1 MRDSSERDTWSDR
14 WENIQKKSDKG
25 IRHKYLRLTLSS
37 LLICSMLIA
46 GIYFYMNNQ
55 QQDKLAEYDVLAEK
69 QEILQD
75 LSQSLN
81 QLFFRARGFY
91 AFQNEQEL
99 ELAYVELDSLKESIG
114 RMEELSLTPQE
125 EQQITD
131 LNEFITAYEER
142 IFPMAIGAVRENDY
156 EDLRSQSQNGTN
168 STVNEFVAFADAYQA
183 ETERALSELNQE
195 MLAQSENFSFV
206 LILLFILLFIV
217 TALIIYRALNDIV
230 KPLEGM
236 REFIERFSNGE
247 DLPYSPLNRSDELGV
262 LSITFKRMMKTIRK
276 NQEDLTA
283 QNQALLVHKDQLQ
296 AKQFELEE
304 SLEETER
311 TKDRLIR
318 FNDLNHILSFTLDK
332 QKLIVATLEY
342 FTDIYDI
349 DTGVLWLPLSGEY
362 TLKGFTDSMF
372 EQFQKQQIPYL
383 STRMQEDET
392 FTTRREAVE
401 EKGFVSGTVY
411 IYDLYASVKNEKG
424 EMIALI
430 GLSRIGRAFTSE
442 EQQDISGLLKRI
454 HLAIDRI
461 QLYDAAIHER
471 SLNERIIN
479 NINEGIQFI
488 AKNGSMVQ
496 HNDTMCTM
504 LSCGNVALDAVIPQD
519 VWIRSMAEQTTVPAA
534 MTEFLSACI
543 SFNEGESRTFQYTV
557 KEPYERVIDVYST
570 PVIVDGERTGTI
582 FVHRDITREHEVDKM
597 KSELVSTVS
606 HELRTPLSSVLG
618 FTELLLNKELKPDK
632 QVRYLKTI
640 YKEAKR
646 LTNLIN
652 DFLDLQRMESGDQV
666 YRMDKLSMNEL
677 VIEAAEKFRTQS
689 THSVVLIDDAS
700 DVKVEGDRE
709 RLAQVLMNLIGNAI
723 KFSPEGG
730 NVTICMKNNLNNL
743 RVSIEDEGIGIPVED
758 IPKLF
763 SKFQR
768 IDNSSRRKIGG
779 TGLGLAICQEI
790 ILKHDGKIW
799 IESQEGRGTTIHFE
813 LPLVS
818 GVQESPAH
826 EGIEENP
833 PVMIVEDDM
842 SLALLLSEELKLNG
856 FKVIYHTSPTEAFK
870 EAKRT
875 PLTGAVVDIMLGEEL
890 SGWDLVDMLKE
901 DPATANIPIVISS
914 ALDPSSDANKINKIN
929 HYLTKPYA
937 PINLSEVMKNLQSG
951 KEQNGVIFYATSG
964 LDEPE
969 S

>member
-1 MRDSSERDTWSDR
+1 MQKSSE
-14 WENIQKKSDKG
+14 KG

-37 LLICSMLIA
+37 LLICSVLIA
-46 GIYFYMNNQ
+46 GIYFYMNKQ
-55 QQDKLAEYDVLAEK
+55 QEDKQAEYDQLAEK
-69 QEILQD
+69 QETLQE
-75 LSQSLN
+75 LSESLS
-81 QLFFRARGFY
+81 QLFFRTRGYY
-91 AFQNEQEL
+91 AFQIQEEL
-99 ELAYVELDSLKESIG
+99 RLAYVEMETLKDSINSLEGLSITSDEQEQI
-114 RMEELSLTPQE
+114 EELKSFVTTFE
-125 EQQITD
+125 EQV
-131 LNEFITAYEER
+131 
-142 IFPMAIGAVRENDY
+142 FPEAIAAVQNDDY
-156 EDLRSQSQNGTN
+156 EALRAISSNGTN
-168 STVNEFVAFADAYQA
+168 ATVNEFVAFAEEYRSSSRA
-183 ETERALSELNQE
+183 ELEQLNE
-195 MLAQSENFSFV
+195 DMIRQSENFSFA
-206 LILLFILLFIV
+206 LILLFILLFII
-217 TALIIYRALNDIV
+217 TALIIYRAMNDII
-230 KPLEGM
+230 KPLEDM
-236 REFIERFSNGE
+236 RESIEEFGNGE
-247 DLPYSPLNRSDELGV
+247 QMSYTPLERKDEIGL
-262 LSITFKRMMKTIRK
+262 LSMTFYRMMNTIRK
-276 NQEDLTA
+276 NQEDLTS
-283 QNQALLVHKDQLQ
+283 QNQALLMNKNQLQ
-296 AKQFELEE
+296 EKQAELQGA
-304 SLEETER
+304 LEETGK

-332 QKLIVATLEY
+332 QKLINATLKY
-342 FTDIYDI
+342 FTDTYEI
-349 DTGVLWLPLSGEY
+349 DTGVLWLPGSGEY
-362 TLKGFTDSMF
+362 ALKGFTDSMF
-372 EQFQKQQIPYL
+372 DQFQEQQIPYL
-383 STRMQEDET
+383 SARLKEDES
-392 FTTRREAVE
+392 FTVTREALE
-401 EKGFVSGTVY
+401 QKGFVDGPVY
-411 IYDLYASVKNEKG
+411 IHDLYASVKNEQNEG
-424 EMIALI
+424 IALI
-430 GLSRIGRAFTSE
+430 GLSRVGRAFSKE
-442 EQQDISGLLKRI
+442 EEADIDGLLKRI

-471 SLNERIIN
+471 TLNERIVN

-496 HNDTMCTM
+496 RNETMCTM
-504 LSCGNVALDAVIPQD
+504 LSCGNAPLDAVITQD
-519 VWIRSMAEQTTVPAA
+519 VWIHRMAEQTTDPQA
-534 MTEFLSACI
+534 MVDFLSACI
-543 SFNEGESRTFQYTV
+543 HEKGSEAKTFQYTV
-557 KEPYERVIDVYST
+557 KAPYERVIDVYST

-640 YKEAKR
+640 YKEAMR

-689 THSVVLIDDAS
+689 THSVVLVDDAS

-709 RLAQVLMNLIGNAI
+709 RLAQVLMNLVGNAI

-730 NVTICMKNNLNNL
+730 NVTICMKNHANTL
-743 RVSIEDEGIGIPVED
+743 RVSIQDEGIGIPAED

-790 ILKHDGKIW
+790 IVKHDGKIW
-799 IESQEGRGTTIHFE
+799 IESQEGHGTTIHFE

-818 GVQESPAH
+818 GMQEYVPQDGA
-826 EGIEENP
+826 EENP

-856 FKVIYHTSPTEAFK
+856 FKVIYHTSPREAFK

-875 PLTGAVVDIMLGEEL
+875 PLVGAVVDIMLGEEL
-890 SGWDLVDMLKE
+890 SGWDLVDMMKE
-901 DPATANIPIVISS
+901 DPATQNIPIVISS
-914 ALDPSSDANKINKIN
+914 ALDPSTDANKISKIN

-937 PINLSEVMKNLQSG
+937 PVNLSKVMKNLQNG
-951 KEQNGVIFYATSG
+951 QEQNGVIFYATYG
-964 LDEPE
+964 LDDEPE

>member
-1 MRDSSERDTWSDR
+1 MFKSSE
-14 WENIQKKSDKG
+14 KG

-37 LLICSMLIA
+37 LLICSILIA
-46 GIYFYMNNQ
+46 GIYFYMDKQ
-55 QQDKLAEYDVLAEK
+55 RQDKQAEYDLLAEK
-69 QEILQD
+69 QDTLQE
-75 LSQSLN
+75 LSQSLS
-81 QLFFRARGFY
+81 QLFFRTRGYY
-91 AFQNEQEL
+91 AFQNDEEL
-99 ELAYVELDSLKESIG
+99 RLAYIELDELKISIG
-114 RMEELSLTPQE
+114 KIENLSIKSE
-125 EQQITD
+125 EQQRI
-131 LNEFITAYEER
+131 LSLKNFITTFEEQILPQAIEAVQNDDYEE
-142 IFPMAIGAVRENDY
+142 
-156 EDLRSQSQNGTN
+156 LRNLSRGGTN
-168 STVNEFVAFADAYQA
+168 TAVNEFVAFADEYKSSS
-183 ETERALSELNQE
+183 ETEREQLNE
-195 MLAQSENFSFV
+195 DIIRQSENFSFA
-206 LILLFILLFIV
+206 LILLFILLFII
-217 TALIIYRALNDIV
+217 TALIIYRTMNDLV

-236 REFIERFSNGE
+236 RESIEGFGKGEQISYTPIERK
-247 DLPYSPLNRSDELGV
+247 DEIGL
-262 LSITFKRMMKTIRK
+262 LSMTFYRMMNTIRK
-276 NQEDLTA
+276 NQEDLTS
-283 QNQALLVHKDQLQ
+283 QNQALLVNKNRLQ
-296 AKQFELEE
+296 EKQEELQVA
-304 SLEETER
+304 LEETGQ

-332 QKLIVATLEY
+332 QKLINATLKY

-349 DTGVLWLPLSGEY
+349 DTGVLWLPGSGEFA
-362 TLKGFTDSMF
+362 LKGFTEDMF
-372 EQFQKQQIPYL
+372 EQFQEQQIPYL
-383 STRMQEDET
+383 KTRLKEDAS
-392 FTTRREAVE
+392 FTVRREALE
-401 EKGFVSGTVY
+401 QKGFVDGPVY
-411 IYDLYASVKNEKG
+411 AHDLYASVKNEQNEG
-424 EMIALI
+424 IALI
-430 GLSRIGRAFTSE
+430 GLSRVGRAFSTE
-442 EQQDISGLLKRI
+442 EEADIDGLLKRI

-471 SLNERIIN
+471 TLNERIVN

-496 HNDTMCTM
+496 RNETMCKM
-504 LSCGNVALDAVIPQD
+504 LSCGNAPLDAVIPQEA
-519 VWIRSMAEQTTVPAA
+519 WIHKMAEQTTDPQA
-534 MTEFLSACI
+534 MVDFLSACI
-543 SFNEGESRTFQYTV
+543 HEKGSEAKTFQYTV
-557 KEPYERVIDVYST
+557 KAPYERVIDVYST

-640 YKEAKR
+640 YKEAMR

-689 THSVVLIDDAS
+689 THSIVLVDDAS

-730 NVTICMKNNLNNL
+730 NVNICMKNSSNNL
-743 RVSIEDEGIGIPVED
+743 RVSIQDEGIGIPAED

-790 ILKHDGKIW
+790 IVKHDGKIW
-799 IESQEGRGTTIHFE
+799 IESLEGQGTTIHFE
-813 LPLVS
+813 LPLIS
-818 GVQESPAH
+818 GIQEYTVQEGA
-826 EGIEENP
+826 EENP

-856 FKVIYHTSPTEAFK
+856 FKVIYHTSPREAFK

-875 PLTGAVVDIMLGEEL
+875 PLVGAVVDIMLGEEL
-890 SGWDLVDMLKE
+890 SGWDLVDMMKE
-901 DPATANIPIVISS
+901 DPVTRDTPIVISS
-914 ALDPSSDANKINKIN
+914 ALDPSVDASKISKIN

-937 PINLSEVMKNLQSG
+937 PVNLSKVMKNLQNG
-951 KEQNGVIFYATSG
+951 QEQNGVIFYATYG
-964 LDEPE
+964 LDDEPE

>member
-1 MRDSSERDTWSDR
+1 MNKQQE
-14 WENIQKKSDKG
+14 DK
-25 IRHKYLRLTLSS
+25 
-37 LLICSMLIA
+37 
-46 GIYFYMNNQ
+46 Q
-55 QQDKLAEYDVLAEK
+55 AEYDQLTEK
-69 QEILQD
+69 QETLQG
-75 LSQSLN
+75 LSESLN
-81 QLFFRARGFY
+81 QLFFRTRGYY
-91 AFQNEQEL
+91 AFQNLEEL
-99 ELAYVELDSLKESIG
+99 RLAYVELEILKSAIERLESLSINN
-114 RMEELSLTPQE
+114 E
-125 EQQITD
+125 EQQEISD
-131 LNEFITAYEER
+131 LTTFIVTFEEQVL
-142 IFPMAIGAVRENDY
+142 PNAIEAVQNDDY
-156 EDLRSQSQNGTN
+156 QALRDLSNDGTN
-168 STVNEFVAFADAYQA
+168 AAVNEFVTFADEYKSTSEA
-183 ETERALSELNQE
+183 ELEQLNE
-195 MLAQSENFSFV
+195 DMIRQSENFSFA
-206 LILLFILLFIV
+206 LILLFILLFII
-217 TALIIYRALNDIV
+217 TALIIYRAMNDIV

-236 REFIERFSNGE
+236 REAIEGFGKGE
-247 DLPYSPLNRSDELGV
+247 ELSYKPLERADEIGL
-262 LSITFKRMMKTIRK
+262 LSRTFHRMMRTNRK
-276 NQEDLTA
+276 NQEDLTS
-283 QNQALLVHKDQLQ
+283 QNQALLVNKGQLQ
-296 AKQFELEE
+296 EKQTELQDA
-304 SLEETER
+304 LEETGK

-332 QKLIVATLEY
+332 QKLINATLKY
-342 FTDIYDI
+342 FTDTYEI
-349 DTGVLWLPLSGEY
+349 DTGVLWLPASGEY
-362 TLKGFTDSMF
+362 ALKGFTESMF
-372 EQFQKQQIPYL
+372 KQFQEQQIPYL
-383 STRMQEDET
+383 TARLKEDES
-392 FTTRREAVE
+392 FTVRREALE
-401 EKGFVSGTVY
+401 QKGFVDGPVY
-411 IYDLYASVKNEKG
+411 IHDLYASVKNEQNEG
-424 EMIALI
+424 IALI
-430 GLSRIGRAFTSE
+430 GLSRVGRAFSKE
-442 EQQDISGLLKRI
+442 EEADIDGLLKRI

-471 SLNERIIN
+471 TLNERIVN

-496 HNDTMCTM
+496 RNETMCTM
-504 LSCGNVALDAVIPQD
+504 LSCGNASLDAVIPQNEW
-519 VWIRSMAEQTTVPAA
+519 VHRMAEQTTAPEA
-534 MTEFLSACI
+534 MAEFLTMCI
-543 SFNEGESRTFQYTV
+543 RNKESEAKTFQYTV
-557 KEPYERVIDVYST
+557 KAPYERVIDVYST

-640 YKEAKR
+640 YKEAMR

-689 THSVVLIDDAS
+689 THSIVLVDDAS

-730 NVTICMKNNLNNL
+730 NVTICMKNHANSL
-743 RVSIEDEGIGIPVED
+743 RVSIQDEGIGIPAED

-790 ILKHDGKIW
+790 IVKHDGKIW
-799 IESQEGRGTTIHFE
+799 IESQEGQGTTIHFE

-818 GVQESPAH
+818 GMQEYVPQDGA
-826 EGIEENP
+826 EENP

-856 FKVIYHTSPTEAFK
+856 FKVIYHTSPREAFK

-875 PLTGAVVDIMLGEEL
+875 PLVGAVVDIMLGEEL
-890 SGWDLVDMLKE
+890 SGWDLVDMMKE
-901 DPATANIPIVISS
+901 DPATQNIPIVISS
-914 ALDPSSDANKINKIN
+914 ALDPSTDANKISKIN

-937 PINLSEVMKNLQSG
+937 PVNLSKVMKNLQNG
-951 KEQNGVIFYATSG
+951 QEQNGVIFYATYG
-964 LDEPE
+964 LDDEPE

>member
-1 MRDSSERDTWSDR
+1 M
-14 WENIQKKSDKG
+14 QKSLEKG

-37 LLICSMLIA
+37 LLICSVLIA
-46 GIYFYMNNQ
+46 GIYFYMNKLQ
-55 QQDKLAEYDVLAEK
+55 EDKQAEYDQLAEK
-69 QEILQD
+69 QETLQE
-75 LSQSLN
+75 LSESLS
-81 QLFFRARGFY
+81 QLFFRTRGYY
-91 AFQNEQEL
+91 AFQSQEEL
-99 ELAYVELDSLKESIG
+99 RLAYVEMETLKDSINSLEGLSINSDEQEQI
-114 RMEELSLTPQE
+114 EELESFVTIFE
-125 EQQITD
+125 EQV
-131 LNEFITAYEER
+131 
-142 IFPMAIGAVRENDY
+142 FPEAIAAVQNDDY
-156 EDLRSQSQNGTN
+156 EALRALSSDGTN
-168 STVNEFVAFADAYQA
+168 ATVNEFVTFAEEYRSSSRA
-183 ETERALSELNQE
+183 ELEQLNAD
-195 MLAQSENFSFV
+195 MIRQSENFSFA
-206 LILLFILLFIV
+206 LILLFILLFII
-217 TALIIYRALNDIV
+217 TALIIYRAMNDIV

-236 REFIERFSNGE
+236 REFIEEFGNGE
-247 DLPYSPLNRSDELGV
+247 QMSYTPLERKDEIGL
-262 LSITFKRMMKTIRK
+262 LSMTFYRMMNTIRK
-276 NQEDLTA
+276 NQEDLTS
-283 QNQALLVHKDQLQ
+283 QNQALLVNKGELQ
-296 AKQFELEE
+296 GKQAELEDA
-304 SLEETER
+304 LEEIGE

-318 FNDLNHILSFTLDK
+318 FNDLNHVLSFTLDK
-332 QKLIVATLEY
+332 QKLINATLRY
-342 FTDIYDI
+342 FTNTYEI
-349 DTGVLWLPLSGEY
+349 DTGVLWLPASGEY
-362 TLKGFTDSMF
+362 ALKGFTESMF
-372 EQFQKQQIPYL
+372 SQFQDQQIPYL
-383 STRMQEDET
+383 TARLKEDES
-392 FTTRREAVE
+392 FTVQREAQE
-401 EKGFVSGTVY
+401 EKGFVDGTVY
-411 IYDLYASVKNEKG
+411 VHDLYASVKNEQREG
-424 EMIALI
+424 IALI
-430 GLSRIGRAFTSE
+430 GLSRVGRAFSKE
-442 EQQDISGLLKRI
+442 EQADIDGLLKRI

-471 SLNERIIN
+471 TLNERIVN

-496 HNDTMCTM
+496 RNETMCTM
-504 LSCGNVALDAVIPQD
+504 LSCGDAPLDAVISKE
-519 VWIRSMAEQTTVPAA
+519 VWVHRMAEQTTDPQA
-534 MTEFLSACI
+534 MVDFLSECI
-543 SFNEGESRTFQYTV
+543 YEKGSEAKTFQYTV
-557 KEPYERVIDVYST
+557 KAPYERVIDVYST

-640 YKEAKR
+640 YKEAMR

-689 THSVVLIDDAS
+689 THSIVLVDDAS
-700 DVKVEGDRE
+700 EVKVEGDRE
-709 RLAQVLMNLIGNAI
+709 RLAQVLMNLVGNAI

-730 NVTICMKNNLNNL
+730 NVTICMKNHANNL
-743 RVSIEDEGIGIPVED
+743 RVSIQDEGIGIPAED

-790 ILKHDGKIW
+790 IVKHDGKIW
-799 IESQEGRGTTIHFE
+799 IESQEGQGTTIHFE

-818 GVQESPAH
+818 GMQEYVPQDGA
-826 EGIEENP
+826 EENP

-856 FKVIYHTSPTEAFK
+856 FKVIYHTSPKEAFK

-875 PLTGAVVDIMLGEEL
+875 PLVGAVIDIMLGEEL
-890 SGWDLVDMLKE
+890 SGWDLVDMMKE
-901 DPATANIPIVISS
+901 DPATRDIPIVISS
-914 ALDPSSDANKINKIN
+914 ALDPSSDANQISKIN

-937 PINLSEVMKNLQSG
+937 PVNLSKVMKNLQNG
-951 KEQNGVIFYATSG
+951 QEQNGVIFYATYG
-964 LDEPE
+964 LDDEPE

>member
-1 MRDSSERDTWSDR
+1 MNKRSE
-14 WENIQKKSDKG
+14 KG

-37 LLICSMLIA
+37 LLVCSLLIA
-46 GIYFYMNNQ
+46 AIYFYMNKQ
-55 QQDKLAEYDVLAEK
+55 QQDQQAEYDLLAEK
-69 QEILQD
+69 QETLQE
-75 LSQSLN
+75 LSESLN
-81 QLFFRARGFY
+81 QLFFRTRGYY
-91 AFQNEQEL
+91 AFQNQEEL
-99 ELAYVELDSLKESIG
+99 RLAYVELETLKDSIDRLESLPINMVEQEQISELKTFI
-114 RMEELSLTPQE
+114 TTFE
-125 EQQITD
+125 EQV
-131 LNEFITAYEER
+131 
-142 IFPMAIGAVRENDY
+142 FPQAVEAVQNDDYAALRAISSD
-156 EDLRSQSQNGTN
+156 GTN
-168 STVNEFVAFADAYQA
+168 ATVNEFVAFADEYKSTSEA
-183 ETERALSELNQE
+183 ELQQLNQG
-195 MLAQSENFSFV
+195 MVRQAENFSFALV
-206 LILLFILLFIV
+206 LLFILLFII
-217 TALIIYRALNDIV
+217 TALIIYRAMNDIV

-236 REFIERFSNGE
+236 RESIEEFGQGE
-247 DLPYSPLNRSDELGV
+247 TVSYKPLQRPDEIGL
-262 LSITFKRMMKTIRK
+262 LSRTFHKMMNTIHK
-276 NQEDLTA
+276 NQEDLTS
-283 QNQALLVHKDQLQ
+283 QNQALLVNKGQLQ
-296 AKQFELEE
+296 EKQAELEDA
-304 SLEETER
+304 LEETGK
-311 TKDRLIR
+311 TKDRLLR

-332 QKLIVATLEY
+332 QKLIDATLQY
-342 FTDIYDI
+342 FTDTYEI
-349 DTGVLWLPLSGEY
+349 DTGVLWLADSGEY
-362 TLKGFTDSMF
+362 ALKGFTDSMF
-372 EQFQKQQIPYL
+372 EQFQHQQIPYL
-383 STRMQEDET
+383 SSRLREDES
-392 FTTRREAVE
+392 FTVRREAQE
-401 EKGFVSGTVY
+401 EKGFVDGPVY
-411 IYDLYASVKNEKG
+411 IYDLYASVRNQDNEG
-424 EMIALI
+424 IALI
-430 GLSRIGRAFTSE
+430 GLSRVGRAFSKE
-442 EQQDISGLLKRI
+442 EEIDIDGLLKRI

-471 SLNERIIN
+471 TLNERIVN

-496 HNDTMCTM
+496 RNETMCKM
-504 LSCGNVALDAVIPQD
+504 LSCGNAPLDAAISQD
-519 VWIRSMAEQTTVPAA
+519 VWIHRMAEQTTNPSA
-534 MTEFLSACI
+534 MVEFLDMCI
-543 SFNEGESRTFQYTV
+543 REKESEAKTFQYTV

-582 FVHRDITREHEVDKM
+582 LVHRDITREHEVDKM

-677 VIEAAEKFRTQS
+677 VIEAAEKFRTQT
-689 THSVVLIDDAS
+689 THSIVLIDDAS

-730 NVTICMKNNLNNL
+730 NVTISMTNKLNNL
-743 RVSIEDEGIGIPVED
+743 RVSIQDEGIGIPAED

-799 IESQEGRGTTIHFE
+799 IESQEGQGSTIHFE

-818 GVQESPAH
+818 GIQEYAVQEGA
-826 EGIEENP
+826 EENP
-833 PVMIVEDDM
+833 TVMIVEDDM

-856 FKVIYHTSPTEAFK
+856 FKVIYHTSPREAFK

-875 PLTGAVVDIMLGEEL
+875 ALVGAVIDIMLGEEL
-890 SGWDLVDMLKE
+890 SGWDLVDMMKE
-901 DPATANIPIVISS
+901 DPSTQEIPIVISS
-914 ALDPSSDANKINKIN
+914 ALDPSADANKINKIN

-937 PINLSEVMKNLQSG
+937 PVNLSEVMKNLQNG
-951 KEQNGVIFYATSG
+951 QEQNGVIFYATYG
-964 LDEPE
+964 LDNEPE